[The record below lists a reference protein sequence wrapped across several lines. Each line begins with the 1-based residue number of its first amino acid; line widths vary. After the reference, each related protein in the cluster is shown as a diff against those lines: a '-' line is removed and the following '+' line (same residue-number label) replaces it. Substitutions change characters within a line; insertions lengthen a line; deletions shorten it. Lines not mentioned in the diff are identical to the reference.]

1 MIADR
6 RWTAVLDTAAAF
18 LVAATGGWALA
29 APVAEQIG
37 IAGTESE
44 LRQLM
49 TSRPLA
55 AAVGLVLA
63 VTVAGVLARR
73 GSRATAYLVAGSG
86 LAVLC
91 LGALVN
97 THAHQLEWLISLNFL
112 AGIGA
117 GLAMGGAAAVA
128 VDRYVAAA
136 LAAGAFAS
144 FLLADLT
151 ANPIPYGESSDYQGW
166 TAYSLPAT
174 EGTMVTA
181 PPWWLL
187 LPALGLCVAGAVLAR
202 GSATAPAESSRR
214 PLYAVAIVVV
224 AGLASNAVLAEH
236 RGDWSVA
243 APVLALLLVG
253 IVIAAFLLD
262 GRDGVFLLTATAV
275 LAAAAPVVVGVAG
288 EWTGIAIMAALL
300 VAGAAVGSRWAKPT
314 LGLVLLAVNA
324 AAGVAGLND
333 AWAIEGIRYLAL
345 APIAGYAL
353 ASAVP
358 RRAASIPVGLSV
370 LFVPSALTVAG
381 QSTSSVHWDQLSV
394 FDDLPRG
401 MLGSMP
407 PDPFALSLAM
417 TLVILACAEAAHRL
431 RRRDPSPLS

>member
-1 MIADR
+1 MSR
-6 RWTAVLDTAAAF
+6 RWIAVLDTVALF
-18 LVAATGGWALA
+18 LVAATAGWALA
-29 APVAEQIG
+29 APVAEQTG
-37 IAGTESE
+37 IAGTEGE

-63 VTVAGVLARR
+63 VAVAGALARR
-73 GSRATAYLVAGSG
+73 GSRAAAYLVAGSG
-86 LAVLC
+86 LVVLSV
-91 LGALVN
+91 GALVN
-97 THAHQLEWLISLNFL
+97 THAHQLEWLIALSYL

-117 GLAMGGAAAVA
+117 GIAMGGAAAVA
-128 VDRYVAAA
+128 ADRYAAAA
-136 LAAGAFAS
+136 LVAGAFAS
-144 FLLADLT
+144 FLLADLV
-151 ANPIPYGESSDYQGW
+151 ANPIPYGQSSDYQGW

-174 EGTMVTA
+174 EGTMVTD

-187 LPALGLCVAGAVLAR
+187 LPALGCCVAGAALAT
-202 GSATAPAESSRR
+202 GSATAPAGASRR
-214 PLYAVAIVVV
+214 PLYAIAIVIVT
-224 AGLASNAVLAEH
+224 GLASNAVLAEH
-236 RGDWSVA
+236 RSDWSVA
-243 APVLALLLVG
+243 APVLALVMVA

-262 GRDGVFLLTATAV
+262 GRDGVFLLTAAAA
-275 LAAAAPVVVGVAG
+275 LAASAPLVVGVG
-288 EWTGIAIMAALL
+288 TEWIGIAIMLALL
-300 VAGAAVGSRWAKPT
+300 LAGAAVGSRWANPT

-324 AAGVAGLND
+324 AAGLVWPND
-333 AWAIEGIRYLAL
+333 ASAVEAIRYLAL
-345 APIAGYAL
+345 APIAGYAF

-381 QSTSSVHWDQLSV
+381 QSNSSVHWDQLSV

-401 MLGSMP
+401 MLGSTP

-431 RRRDPSPLS
+431 RRRDPTPSP